1 MESRLIT
8 VAVVFGTRPDTIK
21 LAPVI
26 KALQQLPDDFKV
38 VSIATAQHRQM
49 LDQVLRVFNIDP
61 DYDLNIMLS
70 RQSLEQIT
78 ARGVERLG
86 RVFSKVKP
94 NIVLVQGDTTTTF
107 LGSLAAFYQHIPVGH
122 VEAGLR
128 TEDRYNPFPEEINRR
143 LTGVLTNYHFAPTLT
158 AKRALLAENIAE
170 RHIYVTGNTVIDA
183 LKYAVSRDYVFSDR
197 RVQRIARLVQG
208 GHRRLILITTHR
220 RENWGEPMRAACRA
234 IRRLAES
241 ARTGDVIFVF
251 PVHLNPVV
259 RDVVY
264 DELKGVPNVHL
275 IAPLQYRD
283 FANLMN
289 LSYFVI
295 TDSGGVQE
303 EAPSLGKPVLVMRHV
318 TERPEAVKA
327 GTVKLVGLEEDLIFK
342 TASRLLSSRGEY
354 LRMASAVN
362 PYGDG
367 KASERIVEALRYEF
381 GFRSRRPG
389 EFHGSDAF
397 V

>member
-1 MESRLIT
+1 
-8 VAVVFGTRPDTIK
+8 
-21 LAPVI
+21 
-26 KALQQLPDDFKV
+26 
-38 VSIATAQHRQM
+38 
-49 LDQVLRVFNIDP
+49 
-61 DYDLNIMLS
+61 
-70 RQSLEQIT
+70 
-78 ARGVERLG
+78 
-86 RVFSKVKP
+86 
-94 NIVLVQGDTTTTF
+94 
-107 LGSLAAFYQHIPVGH
+107 
-122 VEAGLR
+122 
-128 TEDRYNPFPEEINRR
+128 
-143 LTGVLTNYHFAPTLT
+143 
-158 AKRALLAENIAE
+158 
-170 RHIYVTGNTVIDA
+170 
-183 LKYAVSRDYVFSDR
+183 
-197 RVQRIARLVQG
+197 
-208 GHRRLILITTHR
+208 
-220 RENWGEPMRAACRA
+220 
-234 IRRLAES
+234 
-241 ARTGDVIFVF
+241 VIFVF

-327 GTVKLVGLEEDLIFK
+327 GTVKLVGLEEEIIFK
-342 TASRLLSSRGEY
+342 TASLLLSSRGEY

-367 KASERIVEALRYEF
+367 KASERIVEALRYEYRF
-381 GFRSRRPG
+381 CSRRPG